1 MRFKPEIVNIRKEFN
16 VTFNG
21 VVNLAQ
27 EHPKQTLIV
36 VCFAVIGL
44 LSSNVHERNERNK
57 EQNRHEEV
65 ELLQMAE
72 IKKQDAMIQSLKSS
86 VEENMYLKQII
97 MMLCDS
103 SAG

>member
-21 VVNLAQ
+21 VVNLVQ
-27 EHPKQTLIV
+27 EHPKESLIV
-36 VCFAVIGL
+36 VCLAGVGY
-44 LSSNVHERNERNK
+44 VHERHERKK